1 MSQHSR
7 TSSRTLVLGLV
18 TMAGL
23 AVLLAWLCHNWWKS
37 ADPARKPRNGTPFQ
51 QAGEP
56 GSRPK
61 QSTVG
66 GQEADGSPMPRASD
80 PGTAA
85 PATNSGESHDDGPIG
100 DSATLQVRVNQRDGS
115 AVPGLMFKCTVL
127 AGTARSQQSLGSVIK
142 TTDEAGI
149 FDVSFGAGS
158 AVGIVLLSK
167 NWYADQS
174 RVTRVK
180 RLHEIVVSPTAT
192 VSVLAEFD
200 DGQPVTSS
208 GMFYPESAPPYIATF
223 ALDATGR
230 ATVPDVAVDRPLRCE
245 INGNYR
251 AGYSSHWELFQPAT
265 LTSGA
270 TLRVVVPR
278 ASEPYGNIRIV
289 FREEP
294 PAASRRVFLECEGRS
309 ALESE
314 FPGGKR
320 RWDSPKLMAGF
331 RYRVNLLGDTSW
343 RSDWLEIRAGE
354 VVEVFPMLM
363 AAASVKAVLV
373 DEQGRPVVNAT
384 LGIEQ
389 SFGFS
394 YQWPGRGF
402 LRQGAQSPV
411 PRVLPQFLSD
421 AEGRITLTGLPPGSH
436 RLEAEGWD
444 TESNAMA
451 VELAEGQTLDL
462 GTLTLRKATGEISLT
477 LTGTSPDTR
486 YVVSL
491 CDSDGRDLRPGQ
503 LVTGLPFTLAGLR
516 RRTYQLYVTTDKGGA
531 VAHQRVDVS
540 ATATSVE
547 VTVDVSNLRA
557 PK

>member
-1 MSQHSR
+1 MSQHPR
-7 TSSRTLVLGLV
+7 TSSRTLVPGLV
-18 TMAGL
+18 AMAGL
-23 AVLLAWLCHNWWKS
+23 AVLLVWLCHNWWKTP
-37 ADPARKPRNGTPFQ
+37 DPARNARNETPVH

-56 GSRPK
+56 GLRPQ
-61 QSTVG
+61 QSKPG
-66 GQEADGSPMPRASD
+66 GQDAGGSPMPRAD
-80 PGTAA
+80 TPGTAA
-85 PATNSGESHDDGPIG
+85 PTHSAESHDDGPFG
-100 DSATLQVRVNQRDGS
+100 DSATLQVRVNQRDGTP
-115 AVPGLMFKCTVL
+115 VPGLMFKCTVL
-127 AGTARSQQSLGSVIK
+127 AGTERLQQSLGSVIK
-142 TTDEAGI
+142 TADEAGV

-174 RVTRVK
+174 RVPRVK
-180 RLHEIVVSPTAT
+180 RSHEIVVSPTAT

-208 GMFYPESAPPYIATF
+208 GMFYAQSAPPYIATF

-245 INGNYR
+245 INGHYR
-251 AGYSSHWELFQPAT
+251 AGYSNHSDLFQPAT
-265 LTSGA
+265 LASGA
-270 TLRVVVPR
+270 TLHVVVPR

-289 FREEP
+289 FREGP

-320 RWDSPKLMAGF
+320 RWDSPKLMAGL
-331 RYRVNLLGDTSW
+331 RYRVNLLGDTTW

-354 VVEVFPMLM
+354 VVEVFPTLRP
-363 AAASVKAVLV
+363 AASVKAVLV
-373 DEQGRPVVNAT
+373 DEQGRPVVNGT

-402 LRQGAQSPV
+402 LQQGSQTPV

-444 TESNAMA
+444 TESNTMA

-477 LTGTSPDTR
+477 LTGTSPDTK

-491 CDSDGRDLRPGQ
+491 CDNDGRDLRPGQ
-503 LVTGLPFTLAGLR
+503 LVTGLPFKLAGLR
-516 RRTYQLYVTTDKGGA
+516 RRSYQLYVTTDKGGA
-531 VAHQRVDVS
+531 VAHQQVDVP

-547 VTVDVSNLRA
+547 VMVDVANLRA